1 MKKVS
6 CFLFVFLLL
15 GSIECAFSQ
24 SAGPLRVGA
33 AKVDFTPSKDALP
46 PAFTYIH
53 DHLFSRAI
61 VIDNGKTE
69 AALINVDQGMLS
81 NDFCKYVT
89 SRAEKELGIPAN
101 NIFIAATHTH
111 AAPRGNIDIEKAA
124 FEAVKEAKE
133 NLKPALISYK
143 TGLSYLNINRDVIDP
158 VTRKWTQGPN
168 YNGPSDKTVAVI
180 TFTGLDGKPIAV
192 YYNYAM
198 HANSMFMS
206 GAISADFP
214 GVASK
219 YIENYYGGHMVAMY
233 TTGAAGDQNPI
244 SVMPMKTVSREK
256 AQDLLNKGIASNL
269 NQAIM
274 MAGFQGKSHLK
285 VDQNLL
291 DRQAQMISS
300 LGQLLAEEV
309 LRVMSLPQVKDSSLS
324 IYSSQKMISC
334 PGRIRTNTG
343 REGSAGTY
351 KDGPPVNIKLS
362 LLRLG
367 HIALTGVDAEV
378 YTKIGE
384 ELKAESPYGYTIFST
399 ITNGHANS
407 GYIPTDNAF
416 HRYTFQ
422 VLSSSLKP
430 GCAEESIINGLVGM
444 MDTSMDNSK

>member
-1 MKKVS
+1 M
-6 CFLFVFLLL
+6 
-15 GSIECAFSQ
+15 
-24 SAGPLRVGA
+24 GA
-33 AKVDFTPSKDALP
+33 AKVDITPSKDALP
-46 PAFTYIH
+46 KAFNRIH

-69 AALINVDQGMLS
+69 AALINVDQGVLPD
-81 NDFCKYVT
+81 DFCKYVT
-89 SRAEKELGIPAN
+89 SRVEKELGIPAH

-111 AAPRGNIDIEKAA
+111 SAPRGGKYIEQAA
-124 FEAVKEAKE
+124 FEAVKQAKG

-158 VTRKWTQGPN
+158 TTRKWTQGPN
-168 YNGPSDKTVAVI
+168 YDGPSDKTVAVI

-214 GVASK
+214 GVASR
-219 YIENYYGGHMVAMY
+219 YIEKYYGGHMVAMF

-244 SVMPMKTVSREK
+244 SVMPMKQISRTK
-256 AQDLLNKGIASNL
+256 AQDLLDKGEAKTL
-269 NQAIM
+269 TQAIR

-285 VDQNLL
+285 IDQNLL
-291 DRQAQMISS
+291 GRQAQMINS

-309 LRVMSLPQVKDSSLS
+309 LRVMALPQRRDSTLD
-324 IYSSQKMISC
+324 IYATQKMISC

-343 REGSAGTY
+343 REGAPGTY
-351 KDGPPVNIKLS
+351 KDGPPVNIRLS

-367 HIALTGVDAEV
+367 NIALTGIDAEV

-384 ELKAESPYGYTIFST
+384 ELKKESPYGYTIFST
-399 ITNGHANS
+399 LTNGYANS
-407 GYIPTDNAF
+407 GYIPTDAAF
-416 HRYTFQ
+416 NRYTFQ
-422 VLSSSLKP
+422 VLGSHLKP

-444 MDTSMDNSK
+444 MDNSMDNSK